1 MNFSENLIL
10 VGVIKS
16 CHGIKGHVI
25 LKSFTDPAIKIIEK
39 ELVNESSEKVSII
52 LIKQNNKGELICRF
66 NDVITREDAEGL
78 KGYKLFCLRSS
89 LPELLEDEFYIADL
103 QNLTVLDQ
111 DNNKIGKIKNI
122 FNFGAGDII
131 EIEFL
136 DKTTDLLPF
145 NKNFFP
151 IVSKDHVVLNY
162 VRDNE
167 DKE

>member
-25 LKSFTDPAIKIIEK
+25 LKSFTDPTIKIIEK
-39 ELVNESSEKVSII
+39 ELVNESGEKVSII
-52 LIKQNNKGELICRF
+52 PIKQNNKGELICRF
-66 NDVITREDAEGL
+66 NDVNTREEAEGL
-78 KGYKLFCLRSS
+78 KGYKIFCLRSN

-103 QNLTVLDQ
+103 QNLSVLNQ

-131 EIEFL
+131 EVEFL
-136 DKTTDLLPF
+136 DRVTELLPF
-145 NKNFFP
+145 NKDFFP
-151 IVSKDHVVLNY
+151 VITKDYVVLNY
-162 VRDNE
+162 VRDSE
-167 DKE
+167 DKK